1 MKDFYGRTIDY
12 MRISITDR
20 CNLRCRYCM
29 PHGIKKKPMDEILTF
44 DEILMAVKAAAE
56 LGITYIKITGGE
68 PLVRLNCCALIRA
81 IKAVDGIKRVT
92 ITTNGVLLDKYL
104 DELADAGIDGIN
116 ISLDTLDS
124 KEYAEITG
132 RDELPNV
139 LSAMKRAVKYQIPV
153 KINAVSLSEQ
163 YIKKQLE
170 LLEIARAYPIDVR
183 FIEMMPIGYGK
194 QIASVSHDKLLRILR
209 DNFPDMQ
216 PDTRAHGFGP
226 AVYYKLPDYQGSIG
240 LISAL
245 HGKFCDSCNRIRLTS
260 MGFLKP
266 CLCYDKG
273 VDLRAILR
281 DDAKGQGSMEVK
293 LKTAME
299 QAILEKPMEHCFEQ
313 PEGMTEWQNM
323 IQIGG

>member
-20 CNLRCRYCM
+20 CNLRCKYCM
-29 PHGIKKKPMDEILTF
+29 PHGIEKKPMEEILTF
-44 DEILMAVKAAAE
+44 DEILTVVKAAAQ
-56 LGITYIKITGGE
+56 LGITAIKVTGGE
-68 PLVRLNCCALIRA
+68 PLVRFNCCELIRA
-81 IKAVDGIKRVT
+81 MKMIDGIKKVT

-116 ISLDTLDS
+116 ISLDTLDAG
-124 KEYAEITG
+124 EYAAITG
-132 RDELPNV
+132 RDELQNV
-139 LSAMKRAVKYQIPV
+139 LSAMKRAVKLQIPV

-163 YIKKQLE
+163 HIKKQLA
-170 LLEIARAYPIDVR
+170 LLEIAQDYPIDVR

-194 QIASVSHDKLLRILR
+194 QIASISHDKLFRILQ

-216 PDTRAHGFGP
+216 PDSSVHGFGP
-226 AVYYKLPDYQGSIG
+226 AIYYKLPDYQGSIG

-260 MGFLKP
+260 TGFLKP

-273 VDLRAILR
+273 VDVRAILR
-281 DDAKGQGSMEVK
+281 GADGQVMETE
-293 LKTAME
+293 LKAAME
-299 QAILEKPMEHCFEQ
+299 QAIFEKPMEHCFEQ
-313 PEGMTEWQNM
+313 PEEMTEQHDM
-323 IQIGG
+323 VQIGG